1 MAVYQKKFTFN
12 NRSNKDFGLIVARFE
27 PDNGEVDSY
36 LTTESVY
43 TDSYNGTKRYDYGA
57 KYTSTTILY
66 ITMLKNNYADFS
78 RRDLR
83 EVLDWLTSLK
93 KVSWLDLYNDDTGEF
108 AYSFLGRVINVRLQ
122 KLDSRIVGVNVE
134 FESVSPWAY
143 SNINHNEMTLDGKP
157 TLYHICNSSDESS
170 VYIYPNITFV
180 NKFANGSLSIVNN
193 TTGEETLIKNLG
205 VNEIVKLDSNKII
218 YSDKPNKVF
227 GDDFNSNWLRFVQGY
242 NHLNITGNGHLII
255 EHRDIIKVADAFDD
269 ADFMDTTPADKNA
282 LLLAHIHLMANKWV
296 KDVKLTNGLVTY
308 YQPVKI
314 VGVTPNSLINM
325 QPTEAQLLSLQAEGV
340 ELQIANDNGNAIV
353 YAYGDYPSNNYEM
366 QVTVEETDLDIAH
379 RYGVVHLYAN
389 AWAGQG
395 NRYTQPVYLTNL
407 TKRSIIDLDLTE
419 VQEAALES
427 DGITLLVANE
437 NKNAVAYALGFK
449 PDTDYDVAVII
460 TETVTQ
466 PSKVRTVNENTLPY
480 AEPYY
485 F

>member
-143 SNINHNEMTLDGKP
+143 SNINHNEMTLDGSSA
-157 TLYHICNSSDESS
+157 LYHICNCSDESA
-170 VYIYPNITFV
+170 VYIYPNVTFV
-180 NKFANGSLSIVNN
+180 NKVPNGSLSIINN

-205 VNEIVKLDSNKII
+205 INEIVKMDSNKII
-218 YSDKPNKVF
+218 YSDKPSKVF

-269 ADFMDTTPADKNA
+269 AEFMDTTPSNKNA
-282 LLLAHIHLMANKWV
+282 LLLAHVYLMANRWV
-296 KDVKLTNGLVTY
+296 RDTKLTNGLVTY
-308 YQPVKI
+308 YQPIKI
-314 VGVTPNSLINM
+314 NGVTPNSLINL
-325 QPTEAQLLSLQAEGV
+325 QATDAQLLSLQAEGV
-340 ELQIANDNGNAIV
+340 ELQLVNDNGEV
-353 YAYGDYPSNNYEM
+353 TAYSYGGYPLNNYEM

-379 RYGVVHLYAN
+379 RYGVIHLYSN
-389 AWAGQG
+389 AWAGQDSV
-395 NRYTQPVYLTNL
+395 YTQPVYITNL
-407 TKRSIIDLDLTE
+407 TKNSIIDLDLTE
-419 VQEAALES
+419 VQEEALENS
-427 DGITLLVANE
+427 GTVLLVANE
-437 NKNAVAYALGFK
+437 NKNPVAYALGFK
-449 PDTDYDVAVII
+449 PDVDYDIDVII

-466 PSKVRTVNENTLPY
+466 SSKVRAVNENNIPY